1 MTELFKMNFSFAP
14 LPITKKETLIHCWWE
29 CKLAQPLWKTM
40 WEFLKKQEI
49 ELLYDSAILITGKVL
64 VPQSSP
70 ILCNPMD
77 WSPPGSSI
85 HGISQTRMLDWV
97 AISFSRGYSQSSDQT
112 QVSCISGR
120 FFTIWA
126 TREAPHHEYISREKL
141 NKRYMPPNVHSST
154 ISNSQDMEATQ
165 VSTNR
170 WLD

>member
-1 MTELFKMNFSFAP
+1 MTELFKMNSSFAP
-14 LPITKKETLIHCWWE
+14 LPITKKETLIHYWWE

-40 WEFLKKQEI
+40 WEFLKKQEV
-49 ELLYDSAILITGKVL
+49 ELPYDSAVLITGKVL

-85 HGISQTRMLDWV
+85 HGISQTRMLEWV
-97 AISFSRGYSQSSDQT
+97 AISFSRGYSQSRDQT

-126 TREAPHHEYISREKL
+126 TREAPVFSKIHKFFSL
-141 NKRYMPPNVHSST
+141 NSVLLKIYLKSFKCMGFKN
-154 ISNSQDMEATQ
+154 
-165 VSTNR
+165 
-170 WLD
+170 

>member
-126 TREAPHHEYISREKL
+126 TREATHHEYISREKL